1 MRVLALHPYR
11 RARGAGIART
21 NHIYDEPENVALRAI
36 EDGAAELIEPEDRP
50 NAAPDN
56 LDEMT
61 KEDLYDIAQD
71 KDIDGRSKMD
81 KAELVVAVR
90 EAE

>member
-11 RARGAGIART
+11 RARGDGIART
-21 NHIYDEPENVALRAI
+21 NHIYDEPEHVAERVIA
-36 EDGAAELIEPEDRP
+36 DGSAERIEPEAD
-50 NAAPDN
+50 AVPDN
-56 LDEMT
+56 LEDMS
-61 KEDLYDIAQD
+61 KSDLYDIATER
-71 KDIDGRSKMD
+71 DIDGRSKMD